1 MIHKKIIERELEGFG
16 IRLNKKPP
24 TIDFKKRDKGGIII
38 SRAVDTPR
46 LDDDLAK
53 CILKEYKINNAD
65 VFLKSD
71 VNEDDL
77 IDIIEG
83 NRKYIPCLYA
93 MNKIDDITLEELN
106 ILDKIPHY
114 IPVSAYLEW
123 NLDELVDKMW
133 EYLDL
138 IRIYTKPKG

>member
-1 MIHKKIIERELEGFG
+1 M
-16 IRLNKKPP
+16 
-24 TIDFKKRDKGGIII
+24 
-38 SRAVDTPR
+38 
-46 LDDDLAK
+46 
-53 CILKEYKINNAD
+53 KEYKINNAD

-93 MNKIDDITLEELN
+93 MNKIDDITLEELE

-114 IPVSAYLEW
+114 IPISAYLEW

-138 IRIYTKPKG
+138 IRVYTKPKGQ